1 VGSVD
6 EGLRQI
12 ELAAVAK
19 VSGERLEY
27 FHERSLRYPLL
38 HPSMTRLIGR
48 VFARQCFPRSA
59 GPQNPKHSVQDAAR
73 RNTRTPFAVSPTLY
87 HGDQRLDGGPL
98 LVGEFHSNV

>member
-1 VGSVD
+1 MGPVD

-27 FHERSLRYPLL
+27 FHERPLRYPLL
-38 HPSMTRLIGR
+38 HSSMTRLIGR
-48 VFARQCFPRSA
+48 VLARQCFPRSA

-73 RNTRTPFAVSPTLY
+73 RNTRAPFAVTPTLY
-87 HGDQRLDGGPL
+87 YRDQRLDDGPL